1 MEKSTDEENK
11 EHKSAVA
18 KITFKTAREQLLA
31 TNPAAKRTLGASRKA
46 QGKFVSPMLGAQYV
60 FLFLSYLRSLHLNKH
75 YKFLFFYFRDKQDSP
90 EPFVADERLK
100 NLDPKMVELIESE
113 IIDKGTPVCKL

>member
-1 MEKSTDEENK
+1 MNQVSKFNTNNVPQDVEMEKSTDEENK

-60 FLFLSYLRSLHLNKH
+60 FLFLSYLRS
-75 YKFLFFYFRDKQDSP
+75 KF
-90 EPFVADERLK
+90 E
-100 NLDPKMVELIESE
+100 
-113 IIDKGTPVCKL
+113 